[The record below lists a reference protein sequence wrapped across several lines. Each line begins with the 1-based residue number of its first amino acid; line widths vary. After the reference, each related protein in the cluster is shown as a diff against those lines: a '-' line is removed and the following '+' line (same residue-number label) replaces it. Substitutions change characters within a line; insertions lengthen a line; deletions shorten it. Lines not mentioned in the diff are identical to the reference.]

1 MKVRRAHTTY
11 KWIGKV
17 RGTIPMDFV
26 LYDSHVAI
34 PSINHI
40 RTVHLNPIIDTDQII
55 SLEDIYRKPTALHF
69 QQGTPTLLHLTSL
82 ARVHIIVYRYTHT
95 AHQQH
100 TLTILAFLTS
110 ACVCLPICTLP
121 WALHSSTPTHT
132 HRQARWHPDLPK
144 FDLIRTALR
153 LTVNPTTPA
162 PTTTVL
168 AEHRTHNAINPPI
181 FHGNNAPLVCRA
193 HQGGFQGRH
202 KLLLR
207 AYSADEMQCN
217 RQNGVLD
224 SNKEAFQGAP

>member
-153 LTVNPTTPA
+153 LTVNSTPPTPTTSP
-162 PTTTVL
+162 
-168 AEHRTHNAINPPI
+168 
-181 FHGNNAPLVCRA
+181 C
-193 HQGGFQGRH
+193 
-202 KLLLR
+202 
-207 AYSADEMQCN
+207 
-217 RQNGVLD
+217 
-224 SNKEAFQGAP
+224 GAPHTQCHQPTHLPRQQRPARLSSSSRRVSRSTQTPSTCLQRRRNAVQQAKQGSGQQ